1 MIKGFKKFCLC
12 LLAAGA
18 AGGILAGCN
27 SPANRVLSSR
37 QEYAEQ
43 MQAAVS
49 SPFSA
54 YPETVV
60 YTLGK
65 MISTNNSN
73 MRQSFSTAATQYQ
86 SDFLCLDKHWQKQ

>member
-49 SPFSA
+49 SPFWRVSRNGC
-54 YPETVV
+54 V
-60 YTLGK
+60 YTGK
-65 MISTNNSN
+65 
-73 MRQSFSTAATQYQ
+73 
-86 SDFLCLDKHWQKQ
+86 DDKHE